1 MRVGRVSRGARR
13 GLAVSRPGLGAA
25 VLPGLGGSSGPRIG
39 KVSTRLRQPGP
50 RFGNVLWLK
59 ARNLYLSLKVFA
71 FESSK
76 ARERKITW

>member
-1 MRVGRVSRGARR
+1 MRVGWVSCGARR
-13 GLAVSRPGLGAA
+13 GLAVSRTGLGAA
-25 VLPGLGGSSGPRIG
+25 VLPGLGGSSGSRIG
-39 KVSTRLRQPGP
+39 KVSTRLCQPGP

>member
-1 MRVGRVSRGARR
+1 MSSGARG
-13 GLAVSRPGLGAA
+13 GLAVSRPELRGS
-25 VLPGLGGSSGPRIG
+25 GGPHIG
-39 KVSTRLRQPGP
+39 KTLTPLCQPGP

-76 ARERKITW
+76 EK